1 MAVKTEWVT
10 TKTPDGD
17 MRVYVA
23 RPDGSEAL
31 PGIIVI
37 QEIFGVN
44 DHIQDVT
51 RRYAEQGFVA
61 AAPEIY
67 HRFEQKDAP
76 YTDVQ
81 AGFKLRQQLS
91 DDQVMDD
98 VNATY
103 NILNGRSDVRKGQV
117 GIVGFCY
124 GGRVVYLALT
134 RNHNLKA
141 GAAFYGGG
149 IAADAPDAPV
159 NATEKIQAPIHLFF
173 GGKDQSIPAEQV
185 SKIEAAL
192 KSNDKRYELSWYPE
206 APHGFCCD
214 ARPNSY
220 HAESA
225 ADAFPK
231 AVNFFKR
238 ILSGAKAAA

>member
-1 MAVKTEWVT
+1 MAVKAEWAT

-23 RPDGSEAL
+23 RPEGNESL

-67 HRFEQKDAP
+67 HRFDRKDVP
-76 YTDVQ
+76 YTEMQ
-81 AGFKLRQQLS
+81 AGFALRQQLS

-98 VNATY
+98 VNATFDL
-103 NILNGRSDVRKGQV
+103 LNNRPDVQKGQI

-124 GGRVVYLALT
+124 GGRVAYLAAT
-134 RNHNLKA
+134 RNPNLKA
-141 GAAFYGGG
+141 VASYYGGG
-149 IAADAPDAPV
+149 IAAPNDPG
-159 NATEKIQAPIHLFF
+159 APIGATANIKAPIALFF
-173 GGKDQSIPAEQV
+173 GEQDQAIPMDQIRQ
-185 SKIEAAL
+185 IEAKL
-192 KSNDKRYELSWYPE
+192 KEQGKKFELHTYP
-206 APHGFCCD
+206 AAGHGFFCD
-214 ARPNSY
+214 HRPGNY
-220 HAESA
+220 RPESA
-225 ADAFPK
+225 ADAWPK
-231 AVNFFKR
+231 TIGFFKR
-238 ILSGAKAAA
+238 ELAGAR

>member
-1 MAVKTEWVT
+1 MPVKTEWVT

-23 RPDGSEAL
+23 RPEGSEAL

-61 AAPEIY
+61 AAPEIF
-67 HRFEQKDAP
+67 HRFERKEAP
-76 YTDVQ
+76 YSDIQ
-81 AGFKLRQQLS
+81 AGFALRQRLS

-103 NILNGRSDVRKGQV
+103 ELLNSRSDVQRGQI

-134 RNHNLKA
+134 RNPNLKA
-141 GAAFYGGG
+141 GAAYYGGG
-149 IAADAPDAPV
+149 IAADAADAPV
-159 NATEKIQAPIHLFF
+159 NATQNIRAPIHLFF

-192 KSNDKRYELSWYPE
+192 KANNKRYELSWYPE
-206 APHGFCCD
+206 APHGFFCD
-214 ARPNSY
+214 AREGSY
-220 HAESA
+220 NAEAA

-231 AVNFFKR
+231 TINFFKR
-238 ILSGAKAAA
+238 TLAAA

>member
-10 TKTPDGD
+10 TNTPDGE

-23 RPDGSEAL
+23 RPEGGEAL
-31 PGIIVI
+31 PGVIVI

-67 HRFEQKDAP
+67 HRFEQKEAP

-91 DDQVMDD
+91 DNQVMDD
-98 VNATY
+98 VNATFD
-103 NILNGRSDVRKGQV
+103 LLSKHSDVQQGQI

-124 GGRVVYLALT
+124 GGRVVYL
-134 RNHNLKA
+134 
-141 GAAFYGGG
+141 
-149 IAADAPDAPV
+149 
-159 NATEKIQAPIHLFF
+159 
-173 GGKDQSIPAEQV
+173 
-185 SKIEAAL
+185 
-192 KSNDKRYELSWYPE
+192 
-206 APHGFCCD
+206 
-214 ARPNSY
+214 
-220 HAESA
+220 
-225 ADAFPK
+225 
-231 AVNFFKR
+231 
-238 ILSGAKAAA
+238 